1 MSLTAGLP
9 GRTAR
14 SVRSPFSRLVA
25 TAVAAGLLAGLAL
38 TAVQRV
44 QVTPLIA
51 QAETY
56 EEAQGAAAA
65 PLAAQ
70 AHEHAHEE
78 QQAQHQQQQ
87 EQHQHTGWKP
97 ENGIERTLFTVLA
110 NATMGVGYG
119 LLLCAAM
126 LMRGA
131 RPSWR
136 QGLLWS
142 AAGYVVFFVAPS
154 LGLPPELPGTAA
166 APVAE
171 RQLWWSL
178 TAVASAGGLALL
190 AFGRNWVFALAG
202 LMLLAAPQ
210 LAGAPQPLVH
220 ASVAPPALAHAF
232 VVASALANAAFW
244 LVLGSCAAYFFK
256 KFE

>member
-1 MSLTAGLP
+1 MSLTAGVA

-14 SVRSPFSRLVA
+14 SPFNRIVA

-38 TAVQRV
+38 TVVQRV
-44 QVTPLIA
+44 QVMPLIA

-56 EEAQGAAAA
+56 EDARPAAAVQ
-65 PLAAQ
+65 PHEHTHE
-70 AHEHAHEE
+70 HEHA
-78 QQAQHQQQQ
+78 A
-87 EQHQHTGWKP
+87 WKP

-110 NATMGVGYG
+110 NTTMGVGYG
-119 LLLCAAM
+119 LLLCAVM
-126 LMRGA
+126 LVRGG
-131 RPSWR
+131 RPTWR
-136 QGLLWS
+136 HGLIWS
-142 AAGYVVFFVAPS
+142 AACYVVFFVAPS

-166 APVAE
+166 APVGE
-171 RQLWWSL
+171 RQLWWAL
-178 TAVASAGGLALL
+178 TALSTAGGIALL
-190 AFGRNWVFALAG
+190 AFCRKGMYALAG
-202 LMLLAAPQ
+202 LILLAAPH

-244 LVLGSCAAYFFK
+244 LVLGSAAAFFFK

>member
-1 MSLTAGLP
+1 MPLTAGVA

-14 SVRSPFSRLVA
+14 SPFTRLVS

-38 TAVQRV
+38 TAVQKV

-56 EEAQGAAAA
+56 EDARPAAAA
-65 PLAAQ
+65 PAAHAREH
-70 AHEHAHEE
+70 AHEHADEHEH
-78 QQAQHQQQQ
+78 A
-87 EQHQHTGWKP
+87 GWKP
-97 ENGIERTLFTVLA
+97 ENGTERTLYTVLA
-110 NATMGVGYG
+110 NATMGIGFG

-126 LMRGA
+126 LLRGG
-131 RPSWR
+131 RPTWR
-136 QGLLWS
+136 DGLVWS

-166 APVAE
+166 APVGE

-178 TAVASAGGLALL
+178 TALATAGGIALL
-190 AFGRNWVFALAG
+190 AFGRKWTFALAG
-202 LMLLAAPQ
+202 LILLAAPQ

-220 ASVAPPALAHAF
+220 TSMAPPELAHAF
-232 VVASALANAAFW
+232 IFASALANAAFW
-244 LVLGSCAAYFFK
+244 LVLGGCAAFFIK

>member
-14 SVRSPFSRLVA
+14 SARSPFSRLVA
-25 TAVAAGLLAGLAL
+25 TAVGAGLLAGLAL

-65 PLAAQ
+65 PLAAHAHGDAQ
-70 AHEHAHEE
+70 AHAHEE
-78 QQAQHQQQQ
+78 QQEQQ
-87 EQHQHTGWKP
+87 EQHQHAGWKP
-97 ENGIERTLFTVLA
+97 ENGVERTLFTVLA

-131 RPSWR
+131 RPTWR

-202 LMLLAAPQ
+202 LILLAAPQ